1 VGGEAPVTPVLSIDS
16 SYLNLSYKPCDN
28 RCLCRR
34 RAVPVMDAFFPSPY
48 CLIFL
53 YLHFTTSLDEEDT
66 ALAWWPEL
74 TALPTSIFAEMR
86 GLARDETPL
95 PLAMQPKVTALVW

>member
-1 VGGEAPVTPVLSIDS
+1 
-16 SYLNLSYKPCDN
+16 
-28 RCLCRR
+28 
-34 RAVPVMDAFFPSPY
+34 MQFFQALY

-53 YLHFTTSLDEEDT
+53 LLFFFTTSLDEEDT

-86 GLARDETPL
+86 RLARDETPF
-95 PLAMQPKVTALVW
+95 PLAMQPKVIALVW

>member
-1 VGGEAPVTPVLSIDS
+1 VSSVGAFVGGELYPSW
-16 SYLNLSYKPCDN
+16 
-28 RCLCRR
+28 
-34 RAVPVMDAFFPSPY
+34 MQFFPSPY

-53 YLHFTTSLDEEDT
+53 YLHFATSLDEEDT
-66 ALAWWPEL
+66 ALARWPEL
-74 TALPTSIFAEMR
+74 TVLPTGIFAEMI

>member
-1 VGGEAPVTPVLSIDS
+1 
-16 SYLNLSYKPCDN
+16 
-28 RCLCRR
+28 
-34 RAVPVMDAFFPSPY
+34 MDAIFSKPLLPY
-48 CLIFL
+48 LSLFAF
-53 YLHFTTSLDEEDT
+53 FTTSLDEEDT

-74 TALPTSIFAEMR
+74 TALPTSTFAEMR

>member
-1 VGGEAPVTPVLSIDS
+1 
-16 SYLNLSYKPCDN
+16 
-28 RCLCRR
+28 
-34 RAVPVMDAFFPSPY
+34 MDAFFPSPFIA
-48 CLIFL
+48 LSFFIAFL
-53 YLHFTTSLDEEDT
+53 LQALDEEDT

>member
-1 VGGEAPVTPVLSIDS
+1 MIAIKTYI
-16 SYLNLSYKPCDN
+16 
-28 RCLCRR
+28 LCH
-34 RAVPVMDAFFPSPY
+34 FFNKY
-48 CLIFL
+48 TKTQR
-53 YLHFTTSLDEEDT
+53 HEEDT

-86 GLARDETPL
+86 RLARDETPF

>member
-1 VGGEAPVTPVLSIDS
+1 
-16 SYLNLSYKPCDN
+16 
-28 RCLCRR
+28 
-34 RAVPVMDAFFPSPY
+34 MDAFFPSPY

-53 YLHFTTSLDEEDT
+53 SFAFFTTSLDEEDT

-86 GLARDETPL
+86 RLARDETPL
-95 PLAMQPKVTALVW
+95 PLAMQPKVIAQVW

>member
-1 VGGEAPVTPVLSIDS
+1 VLSVGAFVGGELYPSWMHFFQALLLPYLSFIA
-16 SYLNLSYKPCDN
+16 L
-28 RCLCRR
+28 
-34 RAVPVMDAFFPSPY
+34 
-48 CLIFL
+48 
-53 YLHFTTSLDEEDT
+53 FTTRSNEEDT

-86 GLARDETPL
+86 RLARDETPF

>member
-1 VGGEAPVTPVLSIDS
+1 VSSVGAFVGGELYPSWMHFSKPLLPYLS
-16 SYLNLSYKPCDN
+16 LF
-28 RCLCRR
+28 
-34 RAVPVMDAFFPSPY
+34 AF
-48 CLIFL
+48 
-53 YLHFTTSLDEEDT
+53 FTTSLDEEDT

>member
-1 VGGEAPVTPVLSIDS
+1 
-16 SYLNLSYKPCDN
+16 
-28 RCLCRR
+28 
-34 RAVPVMDAFFPSPY
+34 MDAIFPSPY

-53 YLHFTTSLDEEDT
+53 LFAFFATSLDEEDT